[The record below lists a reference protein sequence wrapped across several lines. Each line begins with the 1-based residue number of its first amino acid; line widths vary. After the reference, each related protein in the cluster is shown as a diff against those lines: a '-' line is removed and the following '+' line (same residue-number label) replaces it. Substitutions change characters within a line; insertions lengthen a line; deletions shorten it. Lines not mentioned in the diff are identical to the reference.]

1 MTVQLARHWINGEW
15 VESQTIGE
23 SIDPAT
29 GNVIGRFAD
38 GGAAEAD
45 MSIQAARTAF
55 TNSRWREDKNFRA
68 DVIEK
73 LAACFE
79 RHTEELVAALCLEN
93 GKIRGEALFE
103 ITMLAP
109 KLRYNGAL
117 ARSHKGES
125 GSARPGS
132 VSMIVHEPVGVVG
145 VIVPWNSPVVLMIRS
160 VAPALAAGNAVVVKM
175 PAQTAILNALVA
187 SIFAQV
193 PELPTGIVNF
203 FTESGGEG
211 AKLLVSSPDVPVISY
226 TGSTQVG
233 SVIAA
238 EAGRH
243 LKRCS
248 LELGGKTPH
257 LIFAD
262 ADVDHMVP
270 TLAASVTVFA
280 GQFCMAGSRVL
291 VHKDI
296 ADKVIDGIEQRF
308 NDLRLGAAADSQSQ
322 MGPMI
327 DKGNVVRVNQVVEQA
342 IRDGA
347 QVLVRGGPVTD
358 GPLANGAFYRPT
370 LLKVSDPNLSIVQ
383 QETFGPVMTVQT
395 FETEEQGI
403 ALAND
408 SQFGLAAAIW
418 TRDMARAFR
427 VAGRLE
433 AGTVWLNDWA
443 QVHDE
448 FEEGGYKKS
457 GMGRLNGTSG
467 IDDFLEIKHITFS
480 TSSGHAAH

>member
-1 MTVQLARHWINGEW
+1 MIAQLAKHWINGEW
-15 VESQTIGE
+15 VESQSVGE

-38 GGAAEAD
+38 GGAVEAES
-45 MSIQAARTAF
+45 SIHAAKKAF

-79 RHTEELVAALCLEN
+79 HHTEELVAALCLEN
-93 GKIRGEALFE
+93 GKIRREALFE

-117 ARSHKGES
+117 ARSYKGES

-132 VSMIVHEPVGVVG
+132 MSMIVHEPVGVVG

-175 PAQTAILNALVA
+175 PAQTALLNALVA

-193 PELPTGIVNF
+193 PELPKGIVNF
-203 FTESGGEG
+203 FTESGDEG
-211 AKLLVSSPDVPVISY
+211 SKSLVSSPDVPVISY
-226 TGSTQVG
+226 TGSTHVG
-233 SVIAA
+233 AMIAA
-238 EAGRH
+238 QAARH

-262 ADVDHMVP
+262 ADLELMIP

-280 GQFCMAGSRVL
+280 GQFCMAGSRVI
-291 VHKDI
+291 VHEDI
-296 ADKVIDGIEQRF
+296 AENVIDGIKRRF
-308 NDLRLGAAADSQSQ
+308 AELRLGAAADPQSQ

-327 DKGNVVRVNQVVEQA
+327 DKGNVARVDRAVEQA
-342 IRDGA
+342 IEDGA
-347 QVLVRGGPVTD
+347 EVMFRGGPVVE
-358 GPLANGAFYRPT
+358 GPLASGAFYRPT
-370 LLKVSDPNLSIVQ
+370 LLKVTDPNLSIVQ

-395 FETEEQGI
+395 FATEEEGI

-408 SQFGLAAAIW
+408 SEFGLAAAVW
-418 TRDMARAFR
+418 TRDTARAFR
-427 VAGRLE
+427 VAGRME

-457 GMGRLNGTSG
+457 GMGRLNGSSG

-480 TSSGHAAH
+480 TTSSHAAH